1 MFLPLVADI
10 IADEKHTLP
19 IAITL
24 ILVSFYSSSAL
35 LNFYVGHLADS
46 GGSQGSILARGIAL
60 ISLAFLGFALAL
72 AVPTNGVLYFLVA
85 GVGILVGLGSSSYHP
100 VGAAIIQTSFGPG
113 DSGKA
118 LGFNGAWGQVG
129 AAVFPP
135 LFFALVILF
144 GDAGLLSPGEGY
156 ALALAVM
163 SAIGVLAALIIWRGL
178 RNYRIAR
185 NQADSGRRRGM
196 REALTKGILVLTV
209 LTFVRSVANTG
220 VSAWLP
226 AYITNVRGEG
236 VGTSL
241 GLTLAV
247 MYIGAIPG
255 QLVLGTLVER
265 LDKRYVLGASSAGA
279 ALAVLGYISS
289 GGYLALACITIFG
302 FFCFSSFPTLLS
314 LASDYVPRES
324 WSAGNGFVWGLGIMG
339 GNVFGPVIA
348 QAIIGED
355 YSRLTLAFVVLAAV
369 GLVGALATPLLAK
382 PRRTQR

>member
-1 MFLPLVADI
+1 MQSAPSVDKWRVLAFTSLGHLTNDGWTMFLPLVADI

-236 VGTSL
+236 VGTS
-241 GLTLAV
+241 
-247 MYIGAIPG
+247 
-255 QLVLGTLVER
+255 
-265 LDKRYVLGASSAGA
+265 
-279 ALAVLGYISS
+279 
-289 GGYLALACITIFG
+289 
-302 FFCFSSFPTLLS
+302 
-314 LASDYVPRES
+314 
-324 WSAGNGFVWGLGIMG
+324 
-339 GNVFGPVIA
+339 
-348 QAIIGED
+348 
-355 YSRLTLAFVVLAAV
+355 
-369 GLVGALATPLLAK
+369 
-382 PRRTQR
+382 

>member
-1 MFLPLVADI
+1 MSDTSLTAAD
-10 IADEKHTLP
+10 P
-19 IAITL
+19 RGP
-24 ILVSFYSSSAL
+24 SWR
-35 LNFYVGHLADS
+35 
-46 GGSQGSILARGIAL
+46 GGSRS

-85 GVGILVGLGSSSYHP
+85 GVAILVGLGSSSYHP
-100 VGAAIIQTSFGPG
+100 VGASIIQASFGPG

-144 GDAGLLSPGEGY
+144 EDGGLLPVGDEY
-156 ALALAVM
+156 ALSLTVM
-163 SAIGVLAALIIWRGL
+163 SAIGVLASLVIWRGL
-178 RNYRIAR
+178 RGYRIAR
-185 NQADSGRRRGM
+185 NQADGGRRRGM

-209 LTFVRSVANTG
+209 LTFVRSIANTG

-236 VGTSL
+236 VGATL

-255 QLVLGTLVER
+255 QLVLGALVER

-289 GGYLALACITIFG
+289 GGYLALACITVFG

-348 QAIIGED
+348 QVIIGED
-355 YSRLTLAFVVLAAV
+355 YSRLTLAFIVLALV

-382 PRRTQR
+382 PRRTEG